1 MAAIPSTTKAFVS
14 QGDISFSRREIQQS
28 SQQIQPSVVPVQ
40 ASNGGPWGTWH
51 AWVYCLPGSYM
62 NAYQIKYDHYNGL
75 GMSTD
80 DFGIT
85 HLKLF
90 CVYPNASEAN
100 NMIVGVNDNNPPGA
114 WEDVQVCPEG
124 KWLKTW
130 MQAVTPSLGSD
141 DDDAR
146 NNIVFYC
153 SSDASGRSD
162 VGKGK
167 AAFSGAL
174 NGFFGILGSRAEIKG
189 EIGMFGQRLLGTGDG
204 RYAQSSTVTC
214 PSRPYLVV

>member
-1 MAAIPSTTKAFVS
+1 M
-14 QGDISFSRREIQQS
+14 G
-28 SQQIQPSVVPVQ
+28 
-40 ASNGGPWGTWH
+40 
-51 AWVYCLPGSYM
+51 
-62 NAYQIKYDHYNGL
+62 
-75 GMSTD
+75 TD

-90 CVYPNASEAN
+90 CVYPNASDAN
-100 NMIVGVNDNNPPGA
+100 DMIVGVNDNNPPGA

-141 DDDAR
+141 DDDAL

-162 VGKGK
+162 VV
-167 AAFSGAL
+167 
-174 NGFFGILGSRAEIKG
+174 
-189 EIGMFGQRLLGTGDG
+189 GQRLLGTGDG

-214 PSRPYLVV
+214 PFSTLPCGVRAKVHAYQASGDDTAVNHVQFACCFIDL